1 MPWRQSSVGRI
12 ARNRPMDLHLQGKR
26 AVVTGSSGGIGEA
39 IAHRLGVEGA
49 AVVVNGRKVE
59 AVQDVVDAIR
69 SHGGQATGMVADLA
83 DAVQCDRFIAATAA
97 QGPIDV
103 LVNNAGA
110 FVNRGWDEATPEDW
124 LALYAVN
131 VAATVRCIQGFLPGM
146 RAKGWGRIIQIGTG
160 EAINPFPTM
169 PDYAATK
176 AALLNLTVSLSKH
189 LARSGITVN
198 TVSPG
203 IVVTPGVEEFYR
215 LEASRRGWGDDW
227 PTIEAHI
234 LADVLDNP
242 VGRLGRPEE
251 VADLV
256 AFVASPLAGYIN
268 GANLRI
274 DGGSTGVV

>member
-1 MPWRQSSVGRI
+1 VDLQLKGR
-12 ARNRPMDLHLQGKR
+12 R
-26 AVVTGSSGGIGEA
+26 AVVTGSSAGIGEA
-39 IAHRLGVEGA
+39 IARRLAAEGA
-49 AVVVNGRKVE
+49 AVVVHGRRAE
-59 AVQDVVDAIR
+59 AVHAVVEAIR
-69 SHGGQATGMVADLA
+69 SDGGQADGALASLA
-83 DAVQCDRFIAATAA
+83 DPADCARFVSGVLAGGGADI
-97 QGPIDV
+97 

-110 FVNRGWDEATPEDW
+110 FVNRGWDEASPEDW

-131 VAATVRCIQGFLPGM
+131 VAAAVRCIQGFLPAM
-146 RAKGWGRIIQIGTG
+146 RAAGWGRILQIGTG

-176 AALLNLTVSLSKH
+176 AALLNVTVSLAKH
-189 LARSGITVN
+189 LDRTGITVN

-215 LEASRRGWGDDW
+215 LEAARRGWAPNW
-227 PTIEAHI
+227 PAIEAGV
-234 LADVLDNP
+234 LAEVLDNP
-242 VGRLGRPEE
+242 TGRLGRPDE

-274 DGGSTGVV
+274 DGGSTAVI